1 MKKIWTKA
9 QCHEL
14 AGLPPPVHAK
24 IEETVAIL
32 NFYYG
37 ENRDVD
43 KNLGGYVLLIESEAD
58 FERLKAIFHNE
69 IENLAAEYV
78 DIIPYKNTSAYVCAQ
93 IILHCF
99 YVAAILETGD
109 GVRMAQIMEAGRIK
123 ANT

>member
-14 AGLPPPVHAK
+14 MGLPPPVHAK

-43 KNLGGYVLLIESEAD
+43 KNLGGYVLLIESENN
-58 FERLKAIFHNE
+58 FESLKAIFHEE
-69 IENLAAEYV
+69 IENLTAEYV
-78 DIIPYKNTSAYVCAQ
+78 DIISCENTSAYVCAQ
-93 IILHCF
+93 IVLSDDYSVVMLIPRPITPNSL
-99 YVAAILETGD
+99 LE
-109 GVRMAQIMEAGRIK
+109 Q
-123 ANT
+123 ANSRS

>member
-14 AGLPPPVHAK
+14 MGLPPPVHAK

-43 KNLGGYVLLIESEAD
+43 KNLGGYVLLIESEKD
-58 FERLKAIFHNE
+58 FESLKAILHEE
-69 IENLAAEYV
+69 IENLTAEYV
-78 DIIPYKNTSAYVCAQ
+78 DIIPCEKTSAYVCAQ
-93 IILHCF
+93 IMPSDYSVVMLIPRPITPNSL
-99 YVAAILETGD
+99 LK
-109 GVRMAQIMEAGRIK
+109 Q
-123 ANT
+123 ANSSS

>member
-14 AGLPPPVHAK
+14 TGLPPPVHAK

-37 ENRDVD
+37 ENRGVD

-69 IENLAAEYV
+69 IENLTAEYV
-78 DIIPYKNTSAYVCAQ
+78 DIISCENTSAYVCAQ
-93 IILHCF
+93 IMLSDDYSVVLLISCPITPNSL
-99 YVAAILETGD
+99 LK
-109 GVRMAQIMEAGRIK
+109 Q
-123 ANT
+123 ANSCL

>member
-14 AGLPPPVHAK
+14 MGLPPPVHAK

-43 KNLGGYVLLIESEAD
+43 KNLGGYVLLIENEAD
-58 FERLKAIFHNE
+58 FESLKAIFHEE
-69 IENLAAEYV
+69 IENLTAEYV
-78 DIIPYKNTSAYVCAQ
+78 DIIPCENTSAYICAQ
-93 IILHCF
+93 IMLSDDYSVVLLIPRPITPNSL
-99 YVAAILETGD
+99 LK
-109 GVRMAQIMEAGRIK
+109 Q
-123 ANT
+123 ANSSS